1 LQVNRKILS
10 LEDAQNTS
18 SSVSSVPLSMPPTLN
33 ENQQPQS
40 NRDDGTSKR
49 TGDLV
54 VSPVMT
60 TSPKIIHQELPSTT
74 DSRPSVISPAT
85 CQVENSTSGIGSN
98 KAISTPPIINDIA
111 QSSSSISTN
120 PFLTH
125 AQSTNPFLT
134 STLSTNPFESE
145 IRGLG
150 IQRIKSDE
158 PDCRSVKSNQSL
170 ESTSS
175 AKLQR
180 WFSLGRTRSRNT
192 MDGDSTSKPKKNKL
206 NLLKQLKSR
215 TYSNTVNPSEKVNSP
230 VIQSQAT
237 GRRENAKSTF

>member
-1 LQVNRKILS
+1 
-10 LEDAQNTS
+10 
-18 SSVSSVPLSMPPTLN
+18 MPPTLN
-33 ENQQPQS
+33 ENQQSQS

-60 TSPKIIHQELPSTT
+60 SPKIIHQELPSVT
-74 DSRPSVISPAT
+74 DSRPPVISTAT
-85 CQVENSTSGIGSN
+85 CLVENSTSGIGSH

-111 QSSSSISTN
+111 QSPSSINTNPFITPTLSTN
-120 PFLTH
+120 PFI
-125 AQSTNPFLT
+125 T

-158 PDCRSVKSNQSL
+158 PDCRSVKSL

-192 MDGDSTSKPKKNKL
+192 MDAESTSKPKKNKL

-215 TYSNTVNPSEKVNSP
+215 TYSNTVNPSEKVDSP